1 MMIVMV
7 MVMMTMKTMMTM
19 VMVMVRML
27 VMVMVMVMESPAVP
41 PIASNLFLDNPVF
54 FSASARY
61 SARGLSLPTC

>member
-1 MMIVMV
+1 MMMMIRMLVIMMVMV
-7 MVMMTMKTMMTM
+7 MVMDQ
-19 VMVMVRML
+19 

-61 SARGLSLPTC
+61 SARGLSLPTF